1 MEENVIKNTEAAYF
15 KSTTKM
21 FTGNLVLTNNRIVFT
36 GEHAR
41 LKMNHGA
48 IGNVIR
54 DKMEKAMG
62 YDTPEEFLIN
72 IPLSELT
79 CELKRFGFSKRLVLW
94 DKEGTR
100 FNLQINKKSDRNEW
114 PEVINKAKQEST

>member
-15 KSTTKM
+15 ESVTKM
-21 FTGNLVLTNNRIVFT
+21 FTGNLVLTSNRVLFV

-41 LKMNHGA
+41 VQFDHGV

-62 YDTPEEFLIN
+62 YDKPDEYVIN
-72 IPLSELT
+72 IPLIELQH
-79 CELKRFGFSKRLVLW
+79 ELKRYGFSKRLVLR
-94 DKEGTR
+94 DKAGKTYSI
-100 FNLQINKKSDRNEW
+100 QINKKAERDLW
-114 PEVINKAKQEST
+114 PEAIENAKKELS